1 MDMRDQVHPAS
12 IIIPTWNGKEYIDD
26 CLNSLL
32 AQDYPDFEVIVVDNG
47 SSDATPDWVAE
58 HFPTVTV
65 IRRER
70 NLGFAGGVN
79 VGLRVARGEVFI
91 LFNQDAVAEPGWL
104 AALVS
109 GLLAAPDIGI
119 AGCKILDIAGKTIQ
133 HAGGYLT
140 MPQALPS
147 HFGIGQ
153 AATGQYDQ
161 SKDVDFVTGA
171 AFAIRREVLESIGF
185 VDESFCFYF
194 EDVDY
199 CYRARAAGFRI
210 VYLPDAVLRH
220 HGKASLGDGTVSY
233 HTFFHT
239 SRLQFVLKHQGV
251 SYFISQ
257 FRPAEGAWL
266 GSGISPD
273 GLTGLRQAY
282 QSVRERAAR
291 IVKDLSFD
299 SDTYGELLS
308 ALCNLRWQAYVA
320 YSHEALCPPDRS
332 PRPQKTSSHPW
343 WEVQERLF
351 VSSVP
356 LVGPLIAWFRTLW
369 NSVST
374 KWFVRDIRQQQN
386 EVNRIVLK
394 HLDTHSQVTR
404 DFDQERNHLIRR
416 LAEILC
422 RLDEIERH
430 LVALELKR

>member
-1 MDMRDQVHPAS
+1 MDIRDQVHPAS
-12 IIIPTWNGKEYIDD
+12 IIIPAWNGKEYIDD

-47 SSDATPDWVAE
+47 SSDATPDLVAE

-65 IRRER
+65 IRNER

-79 VGLRVARGEVFI
+79 VGLRAARGEVFV

-119 AGCKILDIAGKTIQ
+119 AGSKILDIDGKTIQ

-153 AATGQYDQ
+153 AETGQYDQ

-171 AFAIRREVLESIGF
+171 AFAVRREVLQSIGF
-185 VDESFCFYF
+185 LDESFYFYF

-220 HGKASLGDGTVSY
+220 HGQASLGDGTAIF
-233 HTFFHT
+233 HTIFHT

-257 FRPAEGAWL
+257 FGPAEGTWL
-266 GSGISPD
+266 GSGISPEW
-273 GLTGLRQAY
+273 LAGLRQAY
-282 QSVRERAAR
+282 QNVRERAAR
-291 IVKDLSFD
+291 IAEDMPLD
-299 SDTYGELLS
+299 GATHGELLS
-308 ALCNLRWQAYVA
+308 VLCNLHWQAYVA
-320 YSHEALCPPDRS
+320 YSHEALCLPDRS
-332 PRPQKTSSHPW
+332 PRPQETSSHPW
-343 WEVQERLF
+343 WEVQELPF

-356 LVGPLIAWFRTLW
+356 LAGPLIAWFRALW

-374 KWFVRDIRQQQN
+374 QWFVRDIRQQQN
-386 EVNRIVLK
+386 EVNRIVVK
-394 HLDTHSQVTR
+394 HLDTHAQVTR
-404 DFDQERNHLIRR
+404 DLDQEHNHLISR

-422 RLDEIERH
+422 RLDEIEHH
-430 LVALELKR
+430 LVALEQKG

>member
-1 MDMRDQVHPAS
+1 MGERDQVHPAS
-12 IIIPTWNGKEYIDD
+12 IIIPAWNGKEYIDD

-65 IRRER
+65 IRNER

-119 AGCKILDIAGKTIQ
+119 AGCKILDIDGKTIQ

-153 AATGQYDQ
+153 AETGQYDQ

-171 AFAIRREVLESIGF
+171 AFAIRREVLQSIGF
-185 VDESFCFYF
+185 LDESFYFYF

-220 HGKASLGDGTVSY
+220 HGKASLGDGTVTY
-233 HTFFHT
+233 HTYYHT

-251 SYFISQ
+251 PFFISH
-257 FRPAEGAWL
+257 FRSAERAWL
-266 GSGISPD
+266 RGGISPEESA
-273 GLTGLRQAY
+273 GLRQAY
-282 QSVRERAAR
+282 QNMREGAVW
-291 IVKDLSFD
+291 IINGLSPD
-299 SDTYGELLS
+299 DDTYVELLS
-308 ALCNLRWQAYVA
+308 ALSGLRQQVYVA
-320 YSHEALCPPDRS
+320 CSIEAFFPLDEKPRS
-332 PRPQKTSSHPW
+332 QESSPHPW
-343 WEVQERLF
+343 WEVQERPF

-356 LVGPLIAWFRTLW
+356 IIGPLIAWFRTLW

-374 KWFVRDIRQQQN
+374 KWFVRDMRQQQN
-386 EVNRIVLK
+386 EVNRIVVK
-394 HLDTHSQVTR
+394 HLDTHAQVTR
-404 DFDQERNHLIRR
+404 DFDQEHNHLIRR
-416 LAEILC
+416 LDKILC

-430 LVALELKR
+430 LVALEQKR